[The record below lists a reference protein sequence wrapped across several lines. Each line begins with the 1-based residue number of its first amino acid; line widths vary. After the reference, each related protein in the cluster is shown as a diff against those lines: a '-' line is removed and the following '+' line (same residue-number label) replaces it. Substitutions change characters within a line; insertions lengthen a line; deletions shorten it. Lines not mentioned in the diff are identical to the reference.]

1 MYSKGARAGSHTT
14 SRDEGIHLCLDTE
27 GKVSRNVKDPVDP
40 SLRDAL
46 AGRRVVGLAI
56 SLFLLVGIC
65 LLGTIISIA
74 FYSHP

>member
-14 SRDEGIHLCLDTE
+14 SRDQGIHLCSDTE
-27 GKVSRNVKDPVDP
+27 KKVNHNVRESIDP

-56 SLFLLVGIC
+56 SLFLLTGIG
-65 LLGTIISIA
+65 LLGTIIGIA
-74 FYSHP
+74 IYGHR